1 MVFSSLL
8 NSNYLSNSTFL
19 QEFLQ
24 FNKMKFL
31 NLKTAK
37 IPKLLNTRFS
47 FIKVDRSV
55 RRIVCFRARIFPES
69 PEDHRHNVN
78 VPE

>member
-19 QEFLQ
+19 QDFLQ

-55 RRIVCFRARIFPES
+55 RRIVCFRARIFHES